1 MDKTNSRIIADYE
14 TYKKQNKGAS
24 FADFCN
30 DKNIFLDY
38 NSALNFVSDYSR
50 TDKEKIEI
58 LEEVLEFK
66 KTVKLSRQHEKGY
79 IEDIKEFYER
89 DFKSKS
95 KIKYKELEE
104 IYYAI
109 DHTRLPEKHENKTV
123 NKVIELL
130 NELNIS
136 NETKIK
142 MLIELFGKNKT
153 ETLTNTINR
162 IANNYCSNI
171 SELSNITNVLFKVY
185 KEINNS
191 LKLYGPLL
199 IDKLLLSPYNSD
211 ESLQKSVIYTILEKQ
226 IDKKE
231 KYNILLIEPSYAL
244 AEILL
249 KKYFNCNVTVI
260 FIDESRSR
268 IFNLANNDNLR
279 LKVYCLNSPEL
290 KKEFKLSYFDK
301 IIVFSSRLTD
311 NEKNIIYRGLFERT
325 TSNSSLYI
333 LDNDYSV
340 LNNNG
345 LTNMFI
351 KGNSLYPTE
360 IHLFPENIKDVF
372 VHKRKTFII
381 VDLENTNNKKTLC
394 FQYKIKEVNSK
405 QYVYKCDESLEYDY
419 YCAESTQETLRN
431 SFRKTQRES
440 ERKTNETHN
449 KAEKMQ
455 ISGLLAVR
463 YVIPNTY
470 KVSADVY
477 DVVNGN
483 KIPNT
488 HKQKKCGSYEEAMSW
503 LMFEYPFGLSKNK
516 TKISESVKEY
526 FGKKLNNVALSYNDI
541 LCIYPEL
548 LENYNEEKK
557 KLAKEI
563 LKYDFSHIEL
573 NQNTA
578 DLIVDQICEETSDEE
593 NVDVIEATTSIIND
607 IYEYAIKK
615 GHAYVNVLSEYLPII
630 KQAKSNLNQL
640 RLALANR
647 SLSAKNYKKA
657 VNTTTRKIDNGYTEH
672 LTVLLKEL
680 SPLDYKEISA
690 ITLGDIYIPKAF
702 NDSKK
707 IVAINVCKMIKKVNG
722 KYKYV
727 ELDKLEKYRKVV
739 LMDKLGTYVIEQYEK
754 QMTKYQ
760 GISNIQNIPLIEGD
774 TKIAKGIKII
784 KPEAISKLCKKLI
797 KDLNVGEEIIRLF
810 NDEEEI
816 TSDLNKYKGDFLASN
831 LRYYLTSEDVC
842 HFNRNEIEIYFGNKP
857 PSTHA
862 RNYIDYETDAML
874 LETYNKLNYL
884 YTVISDKKIHCGKDQ
899 VYYESFKADSSQMSK
914 NITILKL
921 NASLEDKLFID
932 NEYGFDIT
940 VSKMEDN
947 NV

>member
-58 LEEVLEFK
+58 LEEILEFK

-109 DHTRLPEKHENKTV
+109 DHTRLPEKHEDKTV

-136 NETKIK
+136 NEIKIK
-142 MLIELFGKNKT
+142 MLIELFGKKKT

-211 ESLQKSVIYTILEKQ
+211 ESLQKSVIYTIFEKQ

-231 KYNILLIEPSYAL
+231 TYNILLIEPSYAL

-249 KKYFNCNVTVI
+249 KKYSNCNATVI
-260 FIDESRSR
+260 FIDENRSR

-279 LKVYCLNSPEL
+279 LKVYDLNSPEL

-333 LDNDYSV
+333 LDNDYSI

-470 KVSADVY
+470 KVSADIY

-488 HKQKKCGSYEEAMSW
+488 HKQKNCGSYEEAMSW

-526 FGKKLNNVALSYNDI
+526 FGKKLDNAALSYNDI

-842 HFNRNEIEIYFGNKP
+842 RFNRNEIEIYFGNKP

-884 YTVISDKKIHCGKDQ
+884 YTVISDEKIHCGKEQ
-899 VYYESFKADSSQMSK
+899 VYHESFKVDSSEMSK

-940 VSKMEDN
+940 ISKMEDN